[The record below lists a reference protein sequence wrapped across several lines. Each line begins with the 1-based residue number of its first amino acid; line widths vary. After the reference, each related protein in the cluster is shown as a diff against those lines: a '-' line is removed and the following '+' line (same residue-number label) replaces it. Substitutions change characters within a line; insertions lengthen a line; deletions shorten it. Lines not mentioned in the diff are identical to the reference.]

1 MDSICLP
8 KRDEMPGILL
18 REVLEFVVLAKSLK
32 TNIVYFSSSLFCMM
46 VYVEQASL
54 VAQTVESTCNV
65 GDPGL
70 IPESGK
76 IPCRRKWPPT
86 PVFLPRKSHGQSRLV
101 GHSLWDHNE
110 SAATKQ
116 LTLSL
121 SLLGTK

>member
-1 MDSICLP
+1 
-8 KRDEMPGILL
+8 MPGILL

-76 IPCRRKWPPT
+76 IPCRRKWQPT
-86 PVFLPRKSHGQSRLV
+86 PVFLPGKPHERKSLEGYSPW
-101 GHSLWDHNE
+101 GHKE
-110 SAATKQ
+110 SDTTER
-116 LTLSL
+116 LTLSPF
-121 SLLGTK
+121 T